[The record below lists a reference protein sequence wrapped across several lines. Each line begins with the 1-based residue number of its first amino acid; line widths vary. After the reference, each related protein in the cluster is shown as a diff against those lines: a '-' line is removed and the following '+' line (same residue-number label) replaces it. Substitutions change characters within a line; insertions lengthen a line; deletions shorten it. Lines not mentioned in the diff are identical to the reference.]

1 MEKTIPFSKGQTV
14 LFTGTLLD
22 TQYEKYPVEIHYA
35 FDGFYDIKDELG
47 HIYDMVPVTSLEP
60 IPQHTEH
67 LNDVKRICLIRQ
79 LELRKKFLSR
89 IHSDNITSIEK
100 YIGKQKELED
110 KLIDIQ
116 NQLDTL
122 NKE

>member
-1 MEKTIPFSKGQTV
+1 MKTFTKGQTV

-22 TQYEKYPVEIHYA
+22 TPYEKYPVEIHYA
-35 FDGFYDIKDELG
+35 YDGFYDIKDELG
-47 HIYDMVPVTSLEP
+47 HIYDMMPVTSLEP
-60 IPQHTEH
+60 IPQHTAH

-89 IHSDNITSIEK
+89 IYTDNVTSIEK
-100 YIGKQKELED
+100 YIGKQKEIEG
-110 KLIDIQ
+110 KLSDIQ
-116 NQLDTL
+116 KQLDTL

>member
-1 MEKTIPFSKGQTV
+1 MEKTIQFTKGQTV
-14 LFTGTLLD
+14 LFTGLMLD
-22 TQYEKYPVEIHYA
+22 TQYEKCPVEIHYVY
-35 FDGFYDIKDELG
+35 DGFYDIKDELG

-60 IPQHTEH
+60 IPQHTAH

-79 LELRKKFLSR
+79 LELRKKSLSR
-89 IHSDNITSIEK
+89 IHSDNVTSIEK
-100 YIGKQKELED
+100 YIGKQIELEG

>member
-1 MEKTIPFSKGQTV
+1 MENTIPFIKGQTV
-14 LFTGTLLD
+14 LFTGTLLN
-22 TQYEKYPVEIHYA
+22 TKYEKCPVEIHYVY
-35 FDGFYDIKDELG
+35 DDFYEIKDELG
-47 HIYDMVPVTSLEP
+47 HIYGMISKRELEP

-100 YIGKQKELED
+100 YIGKQKELEE
-110 KLIDIQ
+110 KLSDIQ